1 MSFDQFASSSGEPA
15 APRPKATPP
24 APVET
29 DEDLFN
35 FDELL
40 GAKKQKEALNDELD
54 AVLEAVDAAKGNVAT
69 EVPRPAATPAEQ
81 AAAPS
86 NAAKSSATT
95 PAAAAAQPA
104 PATPAPAPA
113 AKPASKAAAA
123 APVAA
128 NAAAGVPTATVI
140 HQKLSMSP
148 LAAALLAGIV
158 LVNVTLIVV
167 AWTSVQSVKQLVL
180 DVTHDMVDTTSE
192 LRAESTRRNER
203 TAFETEPVFG
213 ALPEGF
219 RTLEV
224 AKQRMERGEH
234 ERARRM
240 LFGLLS
246 VIDRIE
252 QPARS
257 EVEAQAGFLI
267 ADSYRIEA
275 QSSPL
280 VGGGVR

>member
-1 MSFDQFASSSGEPA
+1 
-15 APRPKATPP
+15 
-24 APVET
+24 
-29 DEDLFN
+29 
-35 FDELL
+35 
-40 GAKKQKEALNDELD
+40 
-54 AVLEAVDAAKGNVAT
+54 
-69 EVPRPAATPAEQ
+69 
-81 AAAPS
+81 
-86 NAAKSSATT
+86 
-95 PAAAAAQPA
+95 
-104 PATPAPAPA
+104 
-113 AKPASKAAAA
+113 
-123 APVAA
+123 
-128 NAAAGVPTATVI
+128 
-140 HQKLSMSP
+140 MSP

-158 LVNVTLIVV
+158 MVNVTLIVV

-240 LFGLLS
+240 LYGLLS

>member
-24 APVET
+24 PPVET

-54 AVLEAVDAAKGNVAT
+54 AVLEAVDAAKGNVAS
-69 EVPRPAATPAEQ
+69 EVPRAAAKPADQPAAPAG
-81 AAAPS
+81 AANP
-86 NAAKSSATT
+86 SATT
-95 PAAAAAQPA
+95 PVAAAAQPA
-104 PATPAPAPA
+104 PATA
-113 AKPASKAAAA
+113 AKPAPKPAATAT
-123 APVAA
+123 VAA
-128 NAAAGVPTATVI
+128 NAAAGAPTPTVI
-140 HQKLSMSP
+140 HQRLSMSP

>member
-1 MSFDQFASSSGEPA
+1 MSFDQFASSNGEPA

-24 APVET
+24 PPVET

-54 AVLEAVDAAKGNVAT
+54 AVLEAVDAAKGNVAS
-69 EVPRPAATPAEQ
+69 EVPRATAKAAEQPAASAEAAKSTAKAAPAATTPSP
-81 AAAPS
+81 AAP
-86 NAAKSSATT
+86 T
-95 PAAAAAQPA
+95 
-104 PATPAPAPA
+104 PA
-113 AKPASKAAAA
+113 AKPAPKAAAV
-123 APVAA
+123 APADGGTGA
-128 NAAAGVPTATVI
+128 PTPTII

-275 QSSPL
+275 QASPI

>member
-1 MSFDQFASSSGEPA
+1 MSFDQFASSNGEPA

-24 APVET
+24 PPVET

-40 GAKKQKEALNDELD
+40 GTKKQKDTLNDELD
-54 AVLEAVDAAKGNVAT
+54 AVLEAVDAAKVNVASD
-69 EVPRPAATPAEQ
+69 VPPPAAKPAEQ
-81 AAAPS
+81 AAAP
-86 NAAKSSATT
+86 AAATKPAAAPGVAAPAAPAGKPAPKTAASA
-95 PAAAAAQPA
+95 PAAAA
-104 PATPAPAPA
+104 TTSGAPAP
-113 AKPASKAAAA
+113 
-123 APVAA
+123 
-128 NAAAGVPTATVI
+128 TII

-148 LAAALLAGIV
+148 LAAALLGGIV

-192 LRAESTRRNER
+192 LRAESARRNER

-240 LFGLLS
+240 LYGLLS

-252 QPARS
+252 QPARG

-275 QSSPL
+275 QASSL
-280 VGGGVR
+280 AAGGAR

>member
-1 MSFDQFASSSGEPA
+1 MSFDQFASSNGEPA

-24 APVET
+24 PPVET

-54 AVLEAVDAAKGNVAT
+54 AVLEAVDAAKGNVAS
-69 EVPRPAATPAEQ
+69 EVPRASAKPAEQ
-81 AAAPS
+81 PAASAEAAKSTAKAAAAP
-86 NAAKSSATT
+86 AVTT
-95 PAAAAAQPA
+95 PSPAAP
-104 PATPAPAPA
+104 TPA
-113 AKPASKAAAA
+113 AKPAQKAAA
-123 APVAA
+123 VASA
-128 NAAAGVPTATVI
+128 DGAAGAPTQTVI

-275 QSSPL
+275 QASPIG
-280 VGGGVR
+280 GGGVR